1 MINTENAIKILKDF
15 HRNEFR
21 NNKERLLDTI
31 YKHPFVVNNQLSGD
45 YLTKCFVRESI
56 FYIPVFNFDNVNAGY
71 VGYDES
77 NCSVYFFDL
86 SQPHYSLISSFNPA
100 FSKQEDKNIIVHD
113 DETAVFL
120 APDFITSA
128 CFYEINKQKFENLK
142 RPFIISSFFGAD
154 YIDGITTHM
163 ITNVHNEYIHSFVLN
178 NTHLANQEYYANKLV
193 IASNESNT
201 RLKAKYFYPP
211 TQYKTYLEYHLDND
225 STKPP
230 RDEVSDTI
238 MHKDVDY
245 KNHPVE
251 TIIETIPELKEMV
264 NIETSINMKQ
274 NSSALMKEN
283 ICKPTEK
290 YEYPEVIN
298 LIIDTIHNQKPEE
311 PKTLNFF
318 EETLES
324 LSKEYIN
331 IPKKHLEGLLRNIV
345 GNMFQRMVKFNPRTP
360 ITEQSLFVLS
370 SGEGKTS
377 LAEALTDRITE
388 FYNNIEYEIYQGL
401 FADYIA
407 TKDFLENEAKDN
419 KTNLA
424 KLKEIQL
431 AILKNE
437 DKKPYCQTLMQTMN
451 TSVFNIPEE
460 VLKGARQN
468 WLFSDEA
475 GATMNSNTWKGEFGN
490 ALIQYMCG
498 AWSDTCKLSAFKTD
512 AKNKP
517 AGRASKS
524 EVKDCSQG
532 MLAMTQHGF
541 FDKLDKEMW
550 LDGGWLARL
559 NLYICNR
566 SPLTIKDR
574 DKIIDAGSKF
584 QNELI
589 NLYQKVL
596 SVKTDGYLCPMISEQ
611 VKQMFKDAEFKAVQ
625 LANLKK
631 DEAFDP
637 IYNRMKEKATR
648 TATIYALIEYL
659 NNDKFEITAEIADKA
674 ITDTWYNIGQAID
687 FIIQTRTET
696 FESNPE
702 ELEAYILKA
711 QKTVKKGNLITI
723 KDICKQA
730 PNKTRQNTLLK
741 NKEVIFD
748 YLDNRKDK
756 VLRIADGENVY
767 WFDVIKSGVVRIN
780 YKLKWREG
788 FTNIPDYEN
797 KEPVSITA

>member
-1 MINTENAIKILKDF
+1 
-15 HRNEFR
+15 
-21 NNKERLLDTI
+21 
-31 YKHPFVVNNQLSGD
+31 
-45 YLTKCFVRESI
+45 
-56 FYIPVFNFDNVNAGY
+56 
-71 VGYDES
+71 
-77 NCSVYFFDL
+77 
-86 SQPHYSLISSFNPA
+86 
-100 FSKQEDKNIIVHD
+100 
-113 DETAVFL
+113 
-120 APDFITSA
+120 
-128 CFYEINKQKFENLK
+128 
-142 RPFIISSFFGAD
+142 
-154 YIDGITTHM
+154 
-163 ITNVHNEYIHSFVLN
+163 
-178 NTHLANQEYYANKLV
+178 
-193 IASNESNT
+193 
-201 RLKAKYFYPP
+201 
-211 TQYKTYLEYHLDND
+211 
-225 STKPP
+225 
-230 RDEVSDTI
+230 
-238 MHKDVDY
+238 
-245 KNHPVE
+245 
-251 TIIETIPELKEMV
+251 
-264 NIETSINMKQ
+264 
-274 NSSALMKEN
+274 
-283 ICKPTEK
+283 
-290 YEYPEVIN
+290 
-298 LIIDTIHNQKPEE
+298 
-311 PKTLNFF
+311 
-318 EETLES
+318 
-324 LSKEYIN
+324 
-331 IPKKHLEGLLRNIV
+331 
-345 GNMFQRMVKFNPRTP
+345 
-360 ITEQSLFVLS
+360 
-370 SGEGKTS
+370 
-377 LAEALTDRITE
+377 
-388 FYNNIEYEIYQGL
+388 
-401 FADYIA
+401 
-407 TKDFLENEAKDN
+407 
-419 KTNLA
+419 
-424 KLKEIQL
+424 
-431 AILKNE
+431 
-437 DKKPYCQTLMQTMN
+437 
-451 TSVFNIPEE
+451 

-475 GATMNSNTWKGEFGN
+475 GATMNSNTWKAEMGN

-512 AKNKP
+512 ARNKP
-517 AGRASKS
+517 SGRASKS

-596 SVKTDGYLCPMISEQ
+596 SVKTDGYLCPMMSEQ

-659 NNDKFEITAEIADKA
+659 TTDKFEITAEIADKA

-711 QKTVKKGNLITI
+711 QKTAKKGNLITI

-748 YLDNRKDK
+748 YLDSRKDK
-756 VLRIADGENVY
+756 VLRIADGDNVY

-788 FTNIPDYEN
+788 FTTIPDYEN
-797 KEPVSITA
+797 PQPVSITA